1 MPTVKT
7 VEVGFTFVYVDKR
20 RKYTCKD
27 FGLKSIPY
35 GESDETEADGLPA
48 YQEELAHIKDVLCR
62 TAEKFSLD
70 KDCTR
75 ITKMSL
81 SDEWISLY
89 NRDEKDGKLDVE
101 VEVAVNATFELQFKK
116 PSKNEY
122 KEANAI
128 DDRLLCVLN
137 EFSVLAHGHAMC
149 NYLSYEQKEA
159 TIMIQNTMQPIIFF
173 ITYLSAATLL
183 ILARAMQ
190 EVYSDDDGASV
201 LHTIGSTIEILIGS
215 DVGLLILP
223 LFITG
228 VANIIYLLVSPLL
241 NV

>member
-7 VEVGFTFVYVDKR
+7 VEVNFTFVYVDKR

-27 FGLKSIPY
+27 FGLKSIPC
-35 GESDETEADGLPA
+35 GEGDETEADGLPA
-48 YQEELAHIKDVLCR
+48 YQEELEHVKDVLCR

-89 NRDEKDGKLDVE
+89 NHDEKDGKLDVE

-122 KEANAI
+122 KETNVI
-128 DDRLLCVLN
+128 DDHLLCVLN

-149 NYLSYEQKEA
+149 NYWSYE
-159 TIMIQNTMQPIIFF
+159 
-173 ITYLSAATLL
+173 
-183 ILARAMQ
+183 
-190 EVYSDDDGASV
+190 
-201 LHTIGSTIEILIGS
+201 
-215 DVGLLILP
+215 
-223 LFITG
+223 
-228 VANIIYLLVSPLL
+228 
-241 NV
+241 

>member
-35 GESDETEADGLPA
+35 GEGDETEADGLPA
-48 YQEELAHIKDVLCR
+48 YQEELAHIKDVLCE

-75 ITKMSL
+75 VTKMSL

-116 PSKNEY
+116 PSKNEN
-122 KEANAI
+122 KEANVI

-149 NYLSYEQKEA
+149 NYWSYE
-159 TIMIQNTMQPIIFF
+159 
-173 ITYLSAATLL
+173 
-183 ILARAMQ
+183 
-190 EVYSDDDGASV
+190 
-201 LHTIGSTIEILIGS
+201 
-215 DVGLLILP
+215 
-223 LFITG
+223 
-228 VANIIYLLVSPLL
+228 
-241 NV
+241 

>member
-7 VEVGFTFVYVDKR
+7 IEVNFTFTYVDKR

-35 GESDETEADGLPA
+35 GEGDETEADGLPA

-81 SDEWISLY
+81 SDEWIYLY
-89 NRDEKDGKLDVE
+89 NRDEENGKLDVE
-101 VEVAVNATFELQFKK
+101 MDISVNAILDLQFKNL
-116 PSKNEY
+116 PKNKH
-122 KEANAI
+122 KETNAI

-137 EFSVLAHGHAMC
+137 EFSVLAHGYTMC
-149 NYLSYEQKEA
+149 NSWSYE
-159 TIMIQNTMQPIIFF
+159 
-173 ITYLSAATLL
+173 
-183 ILARAMQ
+183 
-190 EVYSDDDGASV
+190 
-201 LHTIGSTIEILIGS
+201 
-215 DVGLLILP
+215 
-223 LFITG
+223 
-228 VANIIYLLVSPLL
+228 
-241 NV
+241 

>member
-7 VEVGFTFVYVDKR
+7 AEVNFTFVYVDKR
-20 RKYTCKD
+20 RKYTSKD

-35 GESDETEADGLPA
+35 GEGDETEADGLPA

-70 KDCTR
+70 EDCTR

-89 NRDEKDGKLDVE
+89 NHDEKNGKLDVE

-122 KEANAI
+122 KETNVI
-128 DDRLLCVLN
+128 DDRLLCALN

-149 NYLSYEQKEA
+149 NYWSYE
-159 TIMIQNTMQPIIFF
+159 
-173 ITYLSAATLL
+173 
-183 ILARAMQ
+183 
-190 EVYSDDDGASV
+190 
-201 LHTIGSTIEILIGS
+201 
-215 DVGLLILP
+215 
-223 LFITG
+223 
-228 VANIIYLLVSPLL
+228 
-241 NV
+241 

>member
-7 VEVGFTFVYVDKR
+7 VEVNFTFVYVDKR

-35 GESDETEADGLPA
+35 GEGDETEADGLPA

-89 NRDEKDGKLDVE
+89 NHDEKDGKLDVE
-101 VEVAVNATFELQFKK
+101 VEVAVSATFELQFKK

-137 EFSVLAHGHAMC
+137 EFSVLARGHAMC
-149 NYLSYEQKEA
+149 NSWSYE
-159 TIMIQNTMQPIIFF
+159 
-173 ITYLSAATLL
+173 
-183 ILARAMQ
+183 
-190 EVYSDDDGASV
+190 
-201 LHTIGSTIEILIGS
+201 
-215 DVGLLILP
+215 
-223 LFITG
+223 
-228 VANIIYLLVSPLL
+228 
-241 NV
+241 

>member
-7 VEVGFTFVYVDKR
+7 VEVNFTFVYVDKR
-20 RKYTCKD
+20 RKYTSKD

-35 GESDETEADGLPA
+35 EEGDETEADGLPA

-70 KDCTR
+70 KNCTR

-89 NRDEKDGKLDVE
+89 NHDEKDGKLDVE
-101 VEVAVNATFELQFKK
+101 VEVAVNAVFDLQFKK
-116 PSKNEY
+116 PSKNES
-122 KEANAI
+122 KEANII

-137 EFSVLAHGHAMC
+137 EFSVLAHGHAVP
-149 NYLSYEQKEA
+149 NSWSYEQKEA
-159 TIMIQNTMQPIIFF
+159 TIMIQNTMQPITLLIA
-173 ITYLSAATLL
+173 YLSAATLL
-183 ILARAMQ
+183 VLARAMQ

-201 LHTIGSTIEILIGS
+201 LHTIGNTIEILIGS
-215 DVGLLILP
+215 NVGLLILP

-228 VANIIYLLVSPLL
+228 VANVIYLLISPLL

>member
-7 VEVGFTFVYVDKR
+7 VEVNFTFVYVDKR

-48 YQEELAHIKDVLCR
+48 YQEELAHIKDVLYK

-70 KDCTR
+70 KDCTH

-81 SDEWISLY
+81 SDEWISLC
-89 NRDEKDGKLDVE
+89 NRDEKDNKLDVE
-101 VEVAVNATFELQFKK
+101 IEVAVNAIFELKFKK
-116 PSKNEY
+116 LSKNEN
-122 KEANAI
+122 KETNVI
-128 DDRLLCVLN
+128 DDRLFCVLN

-149 NYLSYEQKEA
+149 NYWGYEQKEA
-159 TIMIQNTMQPIIFF
+159 TIMIQNTMQPIIVF
-173 ITYLSAATLL
+173 IAYLSAATLL
-183 ILARAMQ
+183 ILARVMQ
-190 EVYSDDDGASV
+190 EQYSDGDGASASHV
-201 LHTIGSTIEILIGS
+201 IGSVIEILIGS

>member
-35 GESDETEADGLPA
+35 GEGDETDADGLPA
-48 YQEELAHIKDVLCR
+48 YQEELAHIKDVLCE

-89 NRDEKDGKLDVE
+89 NHDEKDGKLDVE
-101 VEVAVNATFELQFKK
+101 VEVAVNAIFELQFKK
-116 PSKNEY
+116 PSKNEN
-122 KEANAI
+122 KEANVI

-149 NYLSYEQKEA
+149 NYWSYEQKET
-159 TIMIQNTMQPIIFF
+159 TIMIQNTMQPITLLIA
-173 ITYLSAATLL
+173 YLSAATLL
-183 ILARAMQ
+183 VLARAMQ
-190 EVYSDDDGASV
+190 EVYSDSDGASV
-201 LHTIGSTIEILIGS
+201 SHAVGSTIEILIGS

>member
-1 MPTVKT
+1 MPIVKKKT
-7 VEVGFTFVYVDKR
+7 VEVNFTFVYVDKR
-20 RKYTCKD
+20 RKYTCRD

-35 GESDETEADGLPA
+35 GEGDETEADGLPA
-48 YQEELAHIKDVLCR
+48 YQEELVHIKDVLCE
-62 TAEKFSLD
+62 TAEKFSFD

-89 NRDEKDGKLDVE
+89 NHDEKDGKLDVE

-122 KEANAI
+122 NEANVI

-149 NYLSYEQKEA
+149 NYWRYE
-159 TIMIQNTMQPIIFF
+159 
-173 ITYLSAATLL
+173 
-183 ILARAMQ
+183 
-190 EVYSDDDGASV
+190 
-201 LHTIGSTIEILIGS
+201 
-215 DVGLLILP
+215 
-223 LFITG
+223 
-228 VANIIYLLVSPLL
+228 
-241 NV
+241 

>member
-27 FGLKSIPY
+27 FGFKSIPY

-81 SDEWISLY
+81 SDERISLY
-89 NRDEKDGKLDVE
+89 NHDEKDGKLDVE
-101 VEVAVNATFELQFKK
+101 IEVAVNATFELQFKK

-122 KEANAI
+122 KEANVI

-137 EFSVLAHGHAMC
+137 EFSVLAHGHAMP
-149 NYLSYEQKEA
+149 NSWSYE
-159 TIMIQNTMQPIIFF
+159 
-173 ITYLSAATLL
+173 
-183 ILARAMQ
+183 
-190 EVYSDDDGASV
+190 
-201 LHTIGSTIEILIGS
+201 
-215 DVGLLILP
+215 
-223 LFITG
+223 
-228 VANIIYLLVSPLL
+228 
-241 NV
+241 

>member
-7 VEVGFTFVYVDKR
+7 VEVNFTFVYVDKR
-20 RKYTCKD
+20 RKYTSKD

-35 GESDETEADGLPA
+35 GKSDETEADGLPA
-48 YQEELAHIKDVLCR
+48 YQEELEHVKDVLCR

-75 ITKMSL
+75 IIKMSL

-89 NRDEKDGKLDVE
+89 NRDEKNGKLDVE

-116 PSKNEY
+116 LPKNEY
-122 KEANAI
+122 KEANVI

-149 NYLSYEQKEA
+149 NYCSYE
-159 TIMIQNTMQPIIFF
+159 
-173 ITYLSAATLL
+173 
-183 ILARAMQ
+183 
-190 EVYSDDDGASV
+190 
-201 LHTIGSTIEILIGS
+201 
-215 DVGLLILP
+215 
-223 LFITG
+223 
-228 VANIIYLLVSPLL
+228 
-241 NV
+241 

>member
-7 VEVGFTFVYVDKR
+7 VEVNFTFVYVDKR
-20 RKYTCKD
+20 RKYTSKD
-27 FGLKSIPY
+27 FGFKSIPY

-81 SDEWISLY
+81 SDEWISLC
-89 NRDEKDGKLDVE
+89 NRDEEYGKLDVE
-101 VEVAVNATFELQFKK
+101 VEVAANATLELQFKK
-116 PSKNEY
+116 PSKNEN

-149 NYLSYEQKEA
+149 NSWSYEQKEA
-159 TIMIQNTMQPIIFF
+159 TIMIQNTMQPIALLIAYF
-173 ITYLSAATLL
+173 SAATLL
-183 ILARAMQ
+183 ILARVMQ
-190 EVYSDDDGASV
+190 EQYYDGDGASAYHV
-201 LHTIGSTIEILIGS
+201 IGSVIEILIGS
-215 DVGLLILP
+215 DVGLLLLP
-223 LFITG
+223 LFIGG
-228 VANIIYLLVSPLL
+228 VANIVYWLESLLL
-241 NV
+241 NI

>member
-7 VEVGFTFVYVDKR
+7 VEVNFTFAYVDKR
-20 RKYTCKD
+20 RKYTSKD
-27 FGLKSIPY
+27 FGFKSIPY

-62 TAEKFSLD
+62 AAEKFSLD

-81 SDEWISLY
+81 SDEWISLC
-89 NRDEKDGKLDVE
+89 NRDEKDNKLDVE
-101 VEVAVNATFELQFKK
+101 IEVSVNAVFDLQFKK

-149 NYLSYEQKEA
+149 NYWSYE
-159 TIMIQNTMQPIIFF
+159 
-173 ITYLSAATLL
+173 
-183 ILARAMQ
+183 
-190 EVYSDDDGASV
+190 
-201 LHTIGSTIEILIGS
+201 
-215 DVGLLILP
+215 
-223 LFITG
+223 
-228 VANIIYLLVSPLL
+228 
-241 NV
+241 